1 MEELIKNLHQIAREN
16 PNGFTVYLKDLSPV
30 KKGWVVALKETQHS
44 FGDEGL
50 KKVISVATEKTGVVG
65 GWKEDGKLW
74 WDAVQI
80 FDSEDSATQE
90 GIKNEQLAIYQIETN
105 RLKFL

>member
-1 MEELIKNLHQIAREN
+1 MEELIKNLKQIAREN

-30 KKGWVVALKETQHS
+30 KKGWVVALKQTQNS

-65 GWKEDGKLW
+65 GWKADGKLW

-80 FDSEDSATQE
+80 IDNEDAATE
-90 GIKNEQLAIYQIETN
+90 SGIENEQLAIYQIENN

>member
-1 MEELIKNLHQIAREN
+1 MEELMKKLKQIASEN
-16 PNGFTVYLKDLSPV
+16 PQGFTVYLEDLSPV
-30 KKGWVVALKETQHS
+30 KKGWSVALKETQNS

-50 KKVISVATEKTGVVG
+50 KRVITVASTKTGVVG
-65 GWKEDGKLW
+65 GWNEEGQFY

-80 FDSEDSATQE
+80 FDNETEATE
-90 GIKNEQLAIYQIETN
+90 SGIENEQIAIYQIEAN